1 MNKRGFGYLFY
12 ILILTAL
19 IVGFAVTANSDFNV
33 NIFKE
38 NLNWTNIN
46 IPVEQAPDLSNALES
61 LINGIGEAFLS
72 LMKWVAQ
79 WSSENPTIPYKLLIW
94 CVLIAIFAPIL
105 LILFK
110 FIIILFIL
118 IKEWIQIIK
127 ERKQLKRL
135 KYARGDTRE

>member
-1 MNKRGFGYLFY
+1 MFVLLSI
-12 ILILTAL
+12 ILAIA
-19 IVGFAVTANSDFNV
+19 
-33 NIFKE
+33 FKS
-38 NLNWTNIN
+38 
-46 IPVEQAPDLSNALES
+46 IPN
-61 LINGIGEAFLS
+61 INGIGEAFLS